1 MTTQRKTTTENKM
14 TTTTATKAKTTT
26 ATKENKMTTTA
37 TKVKPATKT
46 TATKENKMTKV
57 EWKLVNAPQKFPN
70 ESLTELEYVCKYK
83 GETFMLINKHYFN
96 DRCKWVELYI
106 VKNYVKTYITTIFSF
121 IYDNSSYANR
131 VVDFDGIKIQ
141 FNQYGSARSEA
152 LPWTEIQEKAIKY
165 IDAISN
171 D

>member
-1 MTTQRKTTTENKM
+1 M

-57 EWKLVNAPQKFPN
+57 EWKLVNAPQKVPN
-70 ESLTELEYVCKYK
+70 ESLTELEYVCKYR
-83 GETFMLINKHYFN
+83 GETFMLINKHYHY

-106 VKNYVKTYITTIFSF
+106 VKNYVKTHITTIFSF
-121 IYDNSSYANR
+121 IYDNSSYINKT
-131 VVDFDGIKIQ
+131 VNFDGIKIK
-141 FNQYGSARSEA
+141 FNQYGNVFSEP
-152 LPWTEIQEKAIKY
+152 LPWKEIQEKAIKY
-165 IDAISN
+165 IDEISN